1 MKYLSILEFT
11 DLFRSLGTVYR
22 LIQVRL
28 QQFMDSVQV
37 VSYRL
42 PTCSGRVEQFTDFLG
57 REQFLTCSGRRRKL
71 IPMHTE
77 LQ

>member
-22 LIQVRL
+22 LIRVRL
-28 QQFMDSVQV
+28 QQFIDSVQV

-42 PTCSGRVEQFTDFLG
+42 PTCSGRVEQFTDFIG
-57 REQFLTCSGRRRKL
+57 REQFFDLFRSFEKPLHRESL
-71 IPMHTE
+71 PW
-77 LQ
+77 